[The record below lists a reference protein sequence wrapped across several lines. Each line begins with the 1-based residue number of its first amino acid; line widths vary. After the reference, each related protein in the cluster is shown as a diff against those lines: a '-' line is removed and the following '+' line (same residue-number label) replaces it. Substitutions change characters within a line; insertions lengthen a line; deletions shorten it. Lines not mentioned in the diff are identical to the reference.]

1 MRPALTQAQ
10 TLETLR
16 MMQHLT
22 PLLGQR
28 GELPRDLLL
37 SSHAYSQHLLGLLSC
52 RRPTQ
57 GRQQRGDASRPRRLA
72 PPMVFGHPKERFDCV
87 GADRHADVIEPQRLG
102 DVKLVP
108 NEGPKPRGA
117 TP

>member
-16 MMQHLT
+16 MTQHLT

-37 SSHAYSQHLLGLLSC
+37 SSHAYSQHLLGLLSG
-52 RRPTQ
+52 RHPTQ
-57 GRQQRGDASRPRRLA
+57 GRQAQGDARRILRLA
-72 PPMVFGHPKERFDCV
+72 HPRVFGHPKERGDRV
-87 GADRHADVIEPQRLG
+87 GAARQADVSEPPRLG
-102 DVKLVP
+102 EGKLGR
-108 NEGPKPRGA
+108 ERGA
-117 TP
+117 TREAQSA

>member
-16 MMQHLT
+16 MTQHLT

-37 SSHAYSQHLLGLLSC
+37 SSHSYSQHLLGLLSG
-52 RRPTQ
+52 RHPTQ
-57 GRQQRGDASRPRRLA
+57 GRQAQGDASRILRLA
-72 PPMVFGHPKERFDCV
+72 HPMVFGHPTERFDRV
-87 GADRHADVIEPQRLG
+87 GADRQADVIEPQRLG
-102 DVKLVP
+102 DVKLVL
-108 NEGPKPRGA
+108 KIGA
-117 TP
+117 KLDAQSA